1 MNTKLVMG
9 GSALVLAA
17 AGLAA
22 TFAPDEIA
30 SYLGIASVGTA
41 ILIQLAGAAW
51 IAFAMVNW
59 MAKDSLIGGIYN
71 RPVAIGNLVHFTVGA
86 LAVIKR
92 MTAGHQAAA
101 FCVAAVVYAV
111 FAIAFGW
118 IVFRKT
124 GA

>member
-9 GSALVLAA
+9 ASALVLAA

-30 SYLGIASVGTA
+30 SILGIPSVGAA

-51 IAFAMVNW
+51 IAFAMLNW

-71 RPVAIGNLVHFTVGA
+71 RPVAVGNLVHFTVGA

-92 MTAGHQAAA
+92 MTAGHHAAA
-101 FCVAAVVYAV
+101 FCVAAGVYAL
-111 FAIAFGW
+111 FALLFGW
-118 IVFRKT
+118 MVFKAK